1 MDVTGYRFPEGF
13 VWGTATA
20 AHQVEGNNTHSD
32 FWLLEHAPGSIFAEP
47 SGDACDSFH
56 RYPEDIRLL
65 RQLGFG
71 AYRLSIEWAR
81 VEPEEFRFSL
91 AALDHYR
98 RVLATCHEYGVRPC
112 VTFHHFTSP
121 RWFTADGG
129 WEELGN
135 VDRFLRYCERAVRHL
150 GDLID
155 TAYTINE
162 ANLMATL
169 AVSGVLPPDGFKS
182 RLPFVAEAARLCG
195 STLERF
201 GPFLLGHPMKVSET
215 ILAAHVRARE
225 VLKSGPGAF
234 PVGVTLAMPDYQ
246 AVPGGEARRDEACAL
261 SFDAFLE
268 AARADDFVGVQTYS
282 RHRFGAKGALP
293 PEDGVPVLIMGY
305 EFWPEALEATIRYA
319 HRKAAV
325 PIVVTENGIGTSDDA
340 QRVEYVQRALAGVVR
355 CLRDGIDVR
364 GYFYWSLLD
373 NFEWLFGYGPQF
385 GLIGVDR
392 ASQMRRVKPSAAWL
406 GNIARHNAIAG
417 LG

>member
-1 MDVTGYRFPEGF
+1 MTHRFPQGF

-20 AHQVEGNNTHSD
+20 AHQVEGNNTNSD
-32 FWLLEHAPGSIFAEP
+32 FWLLEHTDGTIFAEP

-65 RQLGFG
+65 SQLGFG
-71 AYRLSIEWAR
+71 AYRFSIEWAR
-81 VEPEEFRFSL
+81 IEPDEGWFSA

-98 RVLATCHEYGVRPC
+98 RMLATCHEHGVRPC
-112 VTFHHFTSP
+112 VSFHHFTSP

-129 WEELGN
+129 WEEPAN
-135 VDRFLRYCERAVRHL
+135 VDRFLRYCERAVSHL

-169 AVSGVLPPDGFKS
+169 AYAGNLPRDGFKA
-182 RLPFVAEAARLCG
+182 RMPFVAEAARRCG

-201 GPFLLGHPMKVSET
+201 GPFMLGHPMRIT
-215 ILAAHVRARE
+215 DTLLDAHVRSRQ
-225 VLKSGPGAF
+225 VLKAGRGTF

-246 AVPGGEARRDEACAL
+246 AVPGGEARRDDACARG
-261 SFDAFLE
+261 FDPFLE
-268 AARADDFVGVQTYS
+268 AARSDDFVGVQTYS
-282 RHRFGAKGALP
+282 RHRFGAKGPLP

-319 HRKAAV
+319 SRVAAV
-325 PIVVTENGIGTSDDA
+325 PIVVTENGIGTTDDT
-340 QRVEYVQRALAGVVR
+340 QRIAYVRRALAGVAN
-355 CLRDGIDVR
+355 CLRDGVDVR

-385 GLIGVDR
+385 GLVAVNR
-392 ASQMRRVKPSAAWL
+392 ATQRRRPKPSAEWL
-406 GNIARHNAIAG
+406 GEIARHNAMD
-417 LG
+417 

>member
-1 MDVTGYRFPEGF
+1 MSYRFPDGF

-81 VEPEEFRFSL
+81 VEPEESHFSI

-98 RVLATCHEYGVRPC
+98 RVLAACHEQGVRPC

-129 WEELGN
+129 WEERGN

-162 ANLMATL
+162 ANLMAML
-169 AVSGVLPPDGFKS
+169 AACGILPPGGF
-182 RLPFVAEAARLCG
+182 
-195 STLERF
+195 
-201 GPFLLGHPMKVSET
+201 
-215 ILAAHVRARE
+215 
-225 VLKSGPGAF
+225 
-234 PVGVTLAMPDYQ
+234 
-246 AVPGGEARRDEACAL
+246 
-261 SFDAFLE
+261 
-268 AARADDFVGVQTYS
+268 
-282 RHRFGAKGALP
+282 
-293 PEDGVPVLIMGY
+293 
-305 EFWPEALEATIRYA
+305 
-319 HRKAAV
+319 
-325 PIVVTENGIGTSDDA
+325 
-340 QRVEYVQRALAGVVR
+340 
-355 CLRDGIDVR
+355 
-364 GYFYWSLLD
+364 
-373 NFEWLFGYGPQF
+373 
-385 GLIGVDR
+385 
-392 ASQMRRVKPSAAWL
+392 
-406 GNIARHNAIAG
+406 
-417 LG
+417 